1 MWILKIKSIRTRG
14 PCWERWRDCVIIE
27 IKSKEG
33 VICLTLDRACC
44 MELKQFLPVLL
55 AMKWPFASSKHR
67 IQGQSGKLYD
77 WASRMASWNIP
88 TQKWW
93 WSSCPRLRMV
103 IWKYRKRRTEA
114 NNNMVYLLFY
124 QQEVILPQSNKLVK
138 ILEYSLTVTTASC
151 SDEWCASGF
160 HERMGK
166 K

>member
-14 PCWERWRDCVIIE
+14 PCWERWRDCVTIE

-55 AMKWPFASSKHR
+55 AMKGPFASSKHR

-77 WASRMASWNIP
+77 WTSRMASWNTP
-88 TQKWW
+88 TQKWY

-103 IWKYRKRRTEA
+103 IWKYSKRRTEA

-138 ILEYSLTVTTASC
+138 ILEYSLC
-151 SDEWCASGF
+151 HRCQL
-160 HERMGK
+160 
-166 K
+166 